1 VSLLLRLER
10 RIEALIEGVFAPW
23 AHDRVHPVEIG
34 RRVFRAM
41 DEGAVAGLGGLIV
54 PNVYQVFLNPHEFA
68 PYADLAAP
76 LAVELEAAVR
86 ARVDEL
92 GASVPGAVRVSLD
105 ARDEIA
111 RREIYVEAR
120 LVPDEAPQPRDDGD
134 TRIYRRRD
142 DPPRV
147 RLRVL
152 AGPPGAAG
160 LEFVG
165 VGPVVTI
172 GRRADQDIVLN
183 DPSVSRTH
191 ARIDLAADRAE
202 ISDLGSTNGTLVNG
216 KRSGAAPVPL
226 HAGDRVQLGTVLLE
240 LITGP

>member
-10 RIEALIEGVFAPW
+10 RIEALVEGMFAPW

-41 DEGAVAGLGGLIV
+41 DEGAVAGLGGLVV
-54 PNVYQVFLNPHEFA
+54 PNAYHVFLNPKEFA

-76 LAVELEAAVR
+76 LAAELESALR
-86 ARVDEL
+86 ARADEL
-92 GASVPGAVRVSLD
+92 GARFPGTVRVALA
-105 ARDEIA
+105 ARDEITPRA
-111 RREIYVEAR
+111 IYVEAR
-120 LVPDEAPQPRDDGD
+120 LVPDEAAGPQDDDD
-134 TRIYRRRD
+134 TRIYRPREAA
-142 DPPRV
+142 PRV

-183 DPSVSRTH
+183 DPSVSRMH
-191 ARIDLAADRAE
+191 ARIEIASDRAE
-202 ISDLGSTNGTLVNG
+202 IADLGSTNGTLVNG
-216 KRSGAAPVPL
+216 RPSGAASVPL
-226 HAGDRVQLGTVLLE
+226 RAGDRVQLGTVLLE
-240 LITGP
+240 LVAGP